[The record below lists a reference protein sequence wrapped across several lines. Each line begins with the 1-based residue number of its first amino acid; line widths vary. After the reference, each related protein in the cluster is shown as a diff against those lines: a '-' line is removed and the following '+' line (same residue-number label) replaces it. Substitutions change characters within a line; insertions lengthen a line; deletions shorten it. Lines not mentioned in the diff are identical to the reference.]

1 MPSSCPSLTCAH
13 VPSPDAAGRVED
25 PEARQEQLY
34 QQSQAYVAM
43 NQRLQQAGDGLKRKC
58 EELRRAG
65 EELEREVGQVKQVA
79 LPGAVAASLG

>member
-1 MPSSCPSLTCAH
+1 
-13 VPSPDAAGRVED
+13 
-25 PEARQEQLY
+25 
-34 QQSQAYVAM
+34 M